1 MKFSLSLKSTLLA
14 ILFLLSSCATSKYS
28 DDISANNYTN
38 LKTGRPYTFT
48 LKNGGKQKMYFFQTV
63 GDEIQ
68 GFKSKKDS
76 TMITLSKSNVSEA
89 KDLKKAS
96 FSTAAI
102 AIGAVGAAAIIISS
116 TRATHN

>member
-1 MKFSLSLKSTLLA
+1 MKFPLSLKSTLLA
-14 ILFLLSSCATSKYS
+14 ILFIFSSCATTKYS
-28 DDISANNYTN
+28 DDVAKNNYTN
-38 LKTGRPYTFT
+38 LKTGRPYSFT
-48 LKNGGKQKMYFFQTV
+48 LKNGGKQKMYFFQTEGNNIV
-63 GDEIQ
+63 

-76 TMITLSKSNVSEA
+76 SIIVLQKSNVAEA

-96 FSTAAI
+96 FSTAAV

>member
-1 MKFSLSLKSTLLA
+1 
-14 ILFLLSSCATSKYS
+14 
-28 DDISANNYTN
+28 
-38 LKTGRPYTFT
+38 
-48 LKNGGKQKMYFFQTV
+48 
-63 GDEIQ
+63 
-68 GFKSKKDS
+68 
-76 TMITLSKSNVSEA
+76 MITLSKSNVSEA